1 MKITCKK
8 WRENLNHDMQKVVLG
23 ICIIDLMKGFYEEKF
38 SVKFIT
44 VSVILP
50 KIRVKVFVLAS

>member
-1 MKITCKK
+1 
-8 WRENLNHDMQKVVLG
+8 MQKVVLG